1 MIRNEKEYQEA
12 VSRLRDEERRL
23 EEQRQ
28 QLAGMDLTEEQIKRA
43 LDPVRS
49 FYLQLQEEVDTY
61 EQLKRGYINSIMSL
75 SNLGRSLVALRI
87 ARNISQSELARR
99 LDVSESQVSRDER
112 NEYHGI
118 TVDRAQR
125 VIEALNAS
133 LEIRFSLEKRE
144 SCWPSGTTEQRI
156 P

>member
-12 VSRLRDEERRL
+12 VSRLQDEERRL

-43 LDPVRS
+43 LDPLRS

-125 VIEALNAS
+125 VIDALNAS
-133 LEIRFSLEKRE
+133 LEIKFSLEKRGY
-144 SCWPSGTTEQRI
+144 CGPGGTEEQRV

>member
-43 LDPVRS
+43 LDPLRS

-99 LDVSESQVSRDER
+99 LDVSESQISRDER

-144 SCWPSGTTEQRI
+144 YCGPGGTKEQRF